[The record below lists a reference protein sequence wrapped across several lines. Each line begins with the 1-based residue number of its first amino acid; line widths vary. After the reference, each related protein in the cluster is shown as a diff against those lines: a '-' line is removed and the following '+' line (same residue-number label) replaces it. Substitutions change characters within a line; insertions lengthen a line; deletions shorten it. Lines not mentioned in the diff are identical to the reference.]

1 MSIKVKN
8 FMGAVGTGCAALF
21 LSLVLT
27 ACGDDTFSVTPKS
40 NDSETSVSSSSTK
53 SSSSSEY
60 ASLSCDVE
68 TDGNCFKD
76 LRDGQ
81 TYKTVQI
88 GGQVW
93 MAENLNYETATSVL
107 IPEYNGKPREKYG
120 RLYTWDDA
128 MDACPRDWRLPSEED
143 WNDLIAAAG
152 DSATAG
158 TKLKAA
164 RDWDKNGKYTV
175 GTDDFG
181 FAALPAGVSHVN
193 ENDVRGFSNNGAY
206 FWTATKS
213 GNRAILF
220 VMRYEKEVVE
230 SSRFEKDVWLSVRCI
245 KD

>member
-1 MSIKVKN
+1 MRSSIESI
-8 FMGAVGTGCAALF
+8 AALALAF
-21 LSLVLT
+21 FLT
-27 ACGDDTFSVTPKS
+27 ACSDDG
-40 NDSETSVSSSSTK
+40 SSSSFTDGGGSGGK
-53 SSSSSEY
+53 GSEY
-60 ASLSCDVE
+60 DADAGTLH
-68 TDGNCFKD
+68 D

-220 VMRYEKEVVE
+220 VMRYEKDVVE

>member
-1 MSIKVKN
+1 MRSSIESI
-8 FMGAVGTGCAALF
+8 AALALAF
-21 LSLVLT
+21 FLT
-27 ACGDDTFSVTPKS
+27 ACSDDG
-40 NDSETSVSSSSTK
+40 SSSSFTDGGGSGGK
-53 SSSSSEY
+53 GSEY
-60 ASLSCDVE
+60 DADAGTL
-68 TDGNCFKD
+68 KD

-220 VMRYEKEVVE
+220 VMRYEKDVVE